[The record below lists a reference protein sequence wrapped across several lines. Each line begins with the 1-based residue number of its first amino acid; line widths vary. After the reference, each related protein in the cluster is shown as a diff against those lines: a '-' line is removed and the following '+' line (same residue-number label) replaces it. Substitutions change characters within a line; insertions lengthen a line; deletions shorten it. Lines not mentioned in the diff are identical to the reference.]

1 MERASRSF
9 VKQVPGGHF
18 LCDVNARNPL
28 LPKIRAKVA
37 FTFFHVLR
45 DVNARNPLAALRLF
59 FRMLQKRA
67 TSTHETNFF
76 SISWFAVFSLV
87 CLVPPVLVIGP
98 RVAHITVILAPFWPQ
113 VGAAGCHF
121 LCDVN
126 AFLALSPGIC
136 FQFALVVV
144 ACPCVVEVHFY
155 ATSTHY
161 HRIRVRI
168 RDRKGGSEGPSWGLV
183 GAIPGL
189 SWHKC
194 RYTYKYRYQHEH
206 KYK

>member
-28 LPKIRAKVA
+28 LPKIRAKLA
-37 FTFFHVLR
+37 FTCFHVLR

-98 RVAHITVILAPFWPQ
+98 RVAHITVILATFWPQ

-126 AFLALSPGIC
+126 AFLALSPELG
-136 FQFALVVV
+136 FQVCLLVVFRPLV
-144 ACPCVVEVHFY
+144 AEVHFC
-155 ATSTHY
+155 ATSSLY

-168 RDRKGGSEGPSWGLV
+168 RAASGRSEGPFRGLV
-183 GAIPGL
+183 GVIPGPA
-189 SWHKC
+189 
-194 RYTYKYRYQHEH
+194 
-206 KYK
+206 